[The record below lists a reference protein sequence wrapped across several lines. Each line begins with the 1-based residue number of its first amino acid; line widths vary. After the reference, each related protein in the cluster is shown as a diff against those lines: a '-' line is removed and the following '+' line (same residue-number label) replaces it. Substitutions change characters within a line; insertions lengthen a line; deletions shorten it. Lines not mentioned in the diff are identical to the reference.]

1 MDSYNERM
9 KSLLGDEWYEYL
21 KDDINSDYF
30 KKIGSF
36 LATERFRTTI
46 YPEKDEVFTAYKLCQ
61 PANIKVIV
69 IGQDPYFNKNEAHG
83 LAFSIKDELL
93 KAPPS
98 LQKIAKSIEDSI
110 YNQLNL
116 SWDNNLSRWSEQ
128 GVFLLNKVL
137 TVEKGKP
144 LSHSGIGWENFT
156 KKTIQ
161 IIDMLLNNCV
171 FLLFGKEAQSFCNEL
186 SDKHLLI
193 KCEHPAASSYQKRD
207 WIFDDCWNQTNKYL
221 IQHNKTPI
229 IW

>member
-1 MDSYNERM
+1 MYRI
-9 KSLLGDEWYEYL
+9 KSLYDNKLPYIN
-21 KDDINSDYF
+21 KD
-30 KKIGSF
+30 
-36 LATERFRTTI
+36 
-46 YPEKDEVFTAYKLCQ
+46 
-61 PANIKVIV
+61 
-69 IGQDPYFNKNEAHG
+69 EAHG

-93 KAPPS
+93 KAPPT

-116 SWDNNLSRWSEQ
+116 SWNNNLTRWAEQ
-128 GVFLLNKVL
+128 GVFLLNKIL
-137 TVEKGKP
+137 TVEKGKS

-186 SDKHLLI
+186 SDKHLII
-193 KCEHPAASSYQKRD
+193 KCEHPAASIYQKRE
-207 WIFDDCWNQTNKYL
+207 WNYNDCWNQTNNYL